1 MTMYRWIVILPLM
14 GVLTADTLAGW
25 FLENVPG
32 VLTTKL
38 KINFKFNDFEIKQIN
53 QYIIHGRISTC

>member
-1 MTMYRWIVILPLM
+1 M

-53 QYIIHGRISTC
+53 QYIIHGCISTC